1 MRALLPLTILLAACS
16 QAPATPAPETRT
28 PATPISAPAAEA
40 QFPEPDRPVAAVAVP
55 TWSDEQSRDNN
66 GEFARVI
73 RLLGVSP
80 GQTVADIGAGSG
92 YYSVRLSPVV
102 GPNGKVYVNDI
113 IPDYLARLKRRAAS
127 ENLANLDFI
136 LGDAGSANLP
146 PNSTDLALMV
156 HMYHEIADP
165 FSLLW
170 NLHDSLKPGARL
182 AIIDAD
188 RPTERH
194 GTPPALLQCELEAT
208 GYRLL
213 KTERLAGGS
222 YISVFEP
229 TTRPTPQMIE
239 PCKA

>member
-1 MRALLPLTILLAACS
+1 MVRNGGGRSWARQQVGERLAN
-16 QAPATPAPETRT
+16 
-28 PATPISAPAAEA
+28 
-40 QFPEPDRPVAAVAVP
+40 V
-55 TWSDEQSRDNN
+55 
-66 GEFARVI
+66 
-73 RLLGVSP
+73 
-80 GQTVADIGAGSG
+80 
-92 YYSVRLSPVV
+92 SVRL
-102 GPNGKVYVNDI
+102 GE
-113 IPDYLARLKRRAAS
+113 PDDPK
-127 ENLANLDFI
+127 
-136 LGDAGSANLP
+136 LP
-146 PNSTDLALMV
+146 ADSFDRILMV

>member
-1 MRALLPLTILLAACS
+1 MPLA
-16 QAPATPAPETRT
+16 
-28 PATPISAPAAEA
+28 SAQPPV
-40 QFPEPDRPVAAVAVP
+40 QFPEPDRPVAPVAVP

-66 GEFARVI
+66 GEAARVI
-73 RLLGVSP
+73 RLLGITP

-102 GPNGKVYVNDI
+102 GPNGKIYVNDI
-113 IPDYLARLKRRAAS
+113 IPDYLARLKRRTAQ
-127 ENLANLDFI
+127 EGLTNLEFV

-146 PNSTDLALMV
+146 ANSTDLALMV

-170 NLHDSLKPGARL
+170 YLHDSLKPGARL